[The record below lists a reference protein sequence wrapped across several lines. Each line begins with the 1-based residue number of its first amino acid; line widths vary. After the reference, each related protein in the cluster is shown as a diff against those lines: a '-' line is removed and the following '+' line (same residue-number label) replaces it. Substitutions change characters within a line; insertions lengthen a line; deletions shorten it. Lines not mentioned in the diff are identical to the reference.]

1 MSAAARTFGGT
12 VSLTKAN
19 VAQLLQY
26 RVVLLLYG
34 LRQVLNPL
42 LYMAVWWA
50 VADDGDVA
58 GFSQGDVAVYYIV
71 FMGVAHFT
79 WATGFGQLANL
90 IRLGRL
96 SPHLMRPMNPIWVA
110 LFVPSVVLAASLS
123 FVAGVCLGLTAFWVT
138 KPGPFFNVWYNVAFA
153 VGGQV
158 APVAL
163 LPGAIKAVAV
173 VLPFRYTL
181 GFPIEVFIGSL
192 GSAEL
197 ALGFALQAGW
207 LVIGL
212 VLMRVLWR
220 SGVKQYQAVGA

>member
-1 MSAAARTFGGT
+1 MPGA
-12 VSLTKAN
+12 
-19 VAQLLQY
+19 Y
-26 RVVLLLYG
+26 RVLGHQARSVL
-34 LRQVLNPL
+34 
-42 LYMAVWWA
+42 
-50 VADDGDVA
+50 
-58 GFSQGDVAVYYIV
+58 
-71 FMGVAHFT
+71 
-79 WATGFGQLANL
+79 
-90 IRLGRL
+90 
-96 SPHLMRPMNPIWVA
+96 
-110 LFVPSVVLAASLS
+110 
-123 FVAGVCLGLTAFWVT
+123 
-138 KPGPFFNVWYNVAFA
+138 FNVWYNVAFA

-207 LVIGL
+207 LVFGL